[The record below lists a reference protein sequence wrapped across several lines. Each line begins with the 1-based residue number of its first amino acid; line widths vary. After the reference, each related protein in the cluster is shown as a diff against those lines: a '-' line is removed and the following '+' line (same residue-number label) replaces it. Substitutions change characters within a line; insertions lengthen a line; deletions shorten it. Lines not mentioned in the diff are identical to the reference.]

1 MRLLKSILP
10 ICFIF
15 SAPTKFLSVGALL
28 PIGKFVAIKGMV
40 SYSQTL
46 QTNIKCD
53 AGEENAKAYIYL
65 ASSHAN
71 SGDATLF
78 DFGII
83 RLGYNGGHVTKHQIL
98 KNGDSLK
105 IDFLNKDGYVCIKNG
120 DTKTFV
126 SIFG

>member
-1 MRLLKSILP
+1 MPANSPTLKIY
-10 ICFIF
+10 
-15 SAPTKFLSVGALL
+15 VGALL
-28 PIGKFVAIKGMV
+28 PIGKFVAIKEML
-40 SYSQTL
+40 SYTQTL

-53 AGEENAKAYIYL
+53 TGEENAKAYIYL
-65 ASSHAN
+65 ASSHDN

-83 RLGYNGGHVTKHQIL
+83 RLGYDGGHVSKHQIL

-105 IDFLNKDGYVCIKNG
+105 IDFFNKDGYVCIKNS
-120 DTKTFV
+120 DHKTFV